1 MSSPNRKS
9 SITLYSRGTC
19 AYSHRVRLVLAEKN
33 IRAEIIDV
41 ANDNL
46 PEDLLDLNPYNTLP
60 TMVERD
66 LVLYSSN
73 IIMEY
78 VEERY
83 PHPPLMP
90 VDPISR
96 ARTRSYLY
104 RMDNDWYSLLTD
116 LQGSDSKKIANARK
130 LLRDGLTLIAPAFLQ
145 KPFFMSS
152 EISLADCSLLPLLWR
167 LPLFGVELSDQAKP
181 LQQYADR
188 MFVREGFRNSLSFA
202 ERSMR

>member
-1 MSSPNRKS
+1 
-9 SITLYSRGTC
+9 
-19 AYSHRVRLVLAEKN
+19 VRLALAEKN

-41 ANDNL
+41 GDDNL

-96 ARTRSYLY
+96 ARARSYLY

-116 LQGSDSKKIANARK
+116 LQGSDSKKIASARK
-130 LLRDGLTLIAPAFLQ
+130 QLRDGLTLIAPALLQ
-145 KPFFMSS
+145 KPFFMSN

-167 LPLFGVELSDQAKP
+167 LPMFGVELPDQAKP